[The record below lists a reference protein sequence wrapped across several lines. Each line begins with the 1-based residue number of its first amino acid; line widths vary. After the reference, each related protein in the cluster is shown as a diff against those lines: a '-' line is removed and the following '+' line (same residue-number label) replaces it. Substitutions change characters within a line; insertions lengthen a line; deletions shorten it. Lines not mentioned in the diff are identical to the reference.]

1 MTFRKTAVR
10 QNPAFATFSGQAF
23 RLLASRSLSNSI
35 VSMSQVPSVLTILI
49 TGASAGIGRIT
60 CQRLAKQRPR
70 FVLAARSV
78 AKLEE
83 VAAELRQAGCEV
95 LTVPTDVSDSNGL
108 VRLVDAAVQKFGRI
122 DVLINNAGI
131 ECFADFDS
139 VPIQDIQQTI
149 ATNLTGAILLTRLVV
164 PVMKQQGFGR
174 IINMAST
181 AGKHGPAYGAVYG
194 ATKAGLIAFTQSL
207 RGELTPCGI
216 RSTAICPGFATD
228 GGIYD
233 DIVRATGKTTPPLL
247 GGTTAARVAAAVEKA
262 IRTSPPELILNFPA
276 LRPVF
281 LFRDIFPRLGEKL
294 ILAATRKFLRRAAKA
309 RGNK

>member
-1 MTFRKTAVR
+1 
-10 QNPAFATFSGQAF
+10 
-23 RLLASRSLSNSI
+23 
-35 VSMSQVPSVLTILI
+35 MSHAPSVLTILI
-49 TGASAGIGRIT
+49 TGASAGIGRMT
-60 CQRLAKQRPR
+60 CQRLAKHRHR

-78 AKLEE
+78 AKLDE
-83 VAAELRQAGCEV
+83 VAAELRLAGCEV
-95 LTVPTDVSDSNGL
+95 LTVPTDVSDSNAL
-108 VRLVDAAVQKFGRI
+108 TNLVDAAVQKFGRI

-164 PVMKQQGFGR
+164 PVMKQQGFGK

-216 RSTAICPGFATD
+216 QSTAICPGFATD

-233 DIVRATGKTTPPLL
+233 EIVRATGKTTPPLL
-247 GGTTAARVAAAVEKA
+247 GGTTAAKVAAAVEKA
-262 IRTSPPELILNFPA
+262 IRTSPPEMILNFPA